1 MDSLFLCDRKLA
13 FLLKTSMK
21 VEKMERSLHRGYEDI
36 RDAKKGWRRLHSS
49 YEDLRDV
56 KMG

>member
-1 MDSLFLCDRKLA
+1 
-13 FLLKTSMK
+13 MK